1 MNEKVLNHPLITH
14 KLALLRDV
22 GTGTKVFRELVTEIS
37 IFVMYEA
44 MRDAKL
50 EETTIETPLEK
61 METGMLNEDHYAVVP
76 ILRAG
81 MGMVDG
87 ILNVIP
93 NAKIGHIGLYR
104 DEETFQPVEYYY
116 KMPEGIADREVLVID
131 PMLATGG
138 SASATISRLK
148 QDGVTRVKLLC
159 IVAAPQGIKRIED
172 DHPDVQIFCA
182 TVDRELNENAYIL
195 PGLGDAG
202 DRVYGTK

>member
-50 EETTIETPLEK
+50 EKTTIETPLEK

-131 PMLATGG
+131 PMLATCG

>member
-1 MNEKVLNHPLITH
+1 MNEFVLNHPLITH

-22 GTGTKVFRELVTEIS
+22 NTGTKVFRELVTEIS
-37 IFVMYEA
+37 IFLMFEA

-50 EETTIETPLEK
+50 EKVTIETPLEE
-61 METGMLNEDHYAVVP
+61 METGKLNEDNYAVVP

-104 DEETFQPVEYYY
+104 DEKTFEPVEYYY
-116 KMPEGIADREVLVID
+116 KMPEGIDKREVLVID

-148 QDGVTRVKLLC
+148 QDGVTKIKLLC
-159 IVAAPQGIKRIED
+159 IVAAPKGIKTIED
-172 DHPDVQIFCA
+172 NHPDVQIFCA